1 MAGAK
6 GHESSSGSAVQAS
19 DGSVQLIS
27 WAFLAKL
34 FPHYPPALSHPK
46 MPDVDFWDD
55 PPEQRAHPPPSDGTP
70 RVVLAP
76 VDDSDHAARAVAWA
90 CQHLLR
96 GGPDGDTLHL
106 LHVVPAVHASTA
118 MAYGGPMV
126 MLEDL
131 SIFAQSI
138 YAVTTPH
145 ATPAIHARIRP
156 LKLFFGFSRTARR
169 GFFSELLGSTW
180 TPD

>member
-1 MAGAK
+1 
-6 GHESSSGSAVQAS
+6 
-19 DGSVQLIS
+19 
-27 WAFLAKL
+27 
-34 FPHYPPALSHPK
+34 

-55 PPEQRAHPPPSDGTP
+55 PPEQRAHPPPSDGAP

-138 YAVTTPH
+138 YAVTTLPAKPATH
-145 ATPAIHARIRP
+145 APIRP
-156 LKLFFGFSRTARR
+156 QKTLLFFGFCGAAAKNELGKNTCLLDESSS
-169 GFFSELLGSTW
+169 FFSLYSFKCFSVLPAGRCS
-180 TPD
+180 PFR

>member
-1 MAGAK
+1 
-6 GHESSSGSAVQAS
+6 
-19 DGSVQLIS
+19 
-27 WAFLAKL
+27 
-34 FPHYPPALSHPK
+34 

-126 MLEDL
+126 MMEDL

-145 ATPAIHARIRP
+145 AIPARHTSRYD
-156 LKLFFGFSRTARR
+156 LYSLFFVWLF
-169 GFFSELLGSTW
+169 
-180 TPD
+180 

>member
-1 MAGAK
+1 
-6 GHESSSGSAVQAS
+6 
-19 DGSVQLIS
+19 
-27 WAFLAKL
+27 
-34 FPHYPPALSHPK
+34 

-138 YAVTTPH
+138 YAVTTLPAKPATH
-145 ATPAIHARIRP
+145 APIRP
-156 LKLFFGFSRTARR
+156 QKTLLFFGFSRTARR
-169 GFFSELLGSTW
+169 GFFSSEFRVSDPTS
-180 TPD
+180 